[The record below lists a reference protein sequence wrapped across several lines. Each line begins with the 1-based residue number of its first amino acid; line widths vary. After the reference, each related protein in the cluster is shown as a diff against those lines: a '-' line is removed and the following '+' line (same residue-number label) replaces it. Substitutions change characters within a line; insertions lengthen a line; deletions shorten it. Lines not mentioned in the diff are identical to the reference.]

1 MITQQLPSRK
11 SKWSSTFLNKK
22 VDVLTA
28 GEQRRR
34 NLENERR
41 GYLPQFQNSNSVTRF
56 VDRERELEPVPF
68 IAGIHGSRNSLC
80 AICNLEVLER
90 SEEISCDL
98 CPAVAHS
105 KCSQQ
110 QQRTTGTEC
119 CLETN
124 QSRFT
129 HRYRKHV
136 LQQINKNCVWCCV
149 CCSEEIVAS
158 IDEER
163 SRLRDDRFKRL
174 QFFAAMRL
182 QASCM
187 RHRAQK
193 RYKIICN
200 GILRLQA
207 RVSDKPLL
215 RTGELISV

>member
-11 SKWSSTFLNKK
+11 SIWFSKFLNKK
-22 VDVLTA
+22 ETVLTA
-28 GEQRRR
+28 GEQRRLS
-34 NLENERR
+34 LENERR
-41 GYLPQFQNSNSVTRF
+41 DYSPKFVEKSSVTHF

-68 IAGIHGSRNSLC
+68 IFSSERSKIC
-80 AICNLEVLER
+80 AICNLQVLER
-90 SEEISCDL
+90 SEEVYCDL
-98 CPAVAHS
+98 CPAIAHS
-105 KCSQQ
+105 KCRQQ

-129 HRYRKHV
+129 HGYRKHV
-136 LQQINKNCVWCCV
+136 QQIDKNGLWCCV

-163 SRLRDDRFKRL
+163 SRLRDDRSKRL
-174 QFFAAMRL
+174 EFFAAMRL

-193 RYKIICN
+193 RYEILYN
-200 GILRLQA
+200 GMLRLQA
-207 RVSDKPLL
+207 RVS
-215 RTGELISV
+215 